1 MEDST
6 RNPPSV
12 FRPRA
17 RIMKTLGEELISNDT
32 VAIIELVKNSY
43 DADAKNVLIKFDEDL
58 AVGCGGVEVIDNGV
72 GMDIGVI
79 RNTWMEPATP
89 TKKKDK
95 SSPDGT
101 RRVLGEKGVGRFAAS
116 RLANSLELIS
126 RKENDSNESYAF
138 FDWTQFDDEEKFLD
152 EIKIETSVRLPVEI
166 LTGET
171 CAPEGFFV
179 VDGSPPHGTIL
190 RMRGLRSPWDEMG
203 FLALQRGLSRLVSPF
218 SNVDGFKITIAA
230 PKSFSKFSKTIE
242 PPQAVKYPHY
252 TVSGKV
258 NGDGTFELFYTV
270 MASGNPVRLAGR
282 LVPVADG
289 RWELL
294 GDSNVA
300 DEGNFRAPECGPL
313 DIELRIWDRDDLGN
327 IVQMIKS
334 SISNVRKDL
343 DSFAGVNIYRDGF
356 RVLPYGEPNN
366 DWLRLDLRRVQNPTL
381 RLSNNQIF
389 GYVQITADGN
399 PELKDQSNREG
410 LRESQAYYDLREI
423 MISILSRMETYRRQ
437 YKNKKEAGPVEKKNP
452 DDRPGLFDPLNFDG
466 IRSHLTEKHPSD
478 SVALDM
484 VEQVEKDF
492 TRRLGEIKLVVA
504 RYHGLATLGQLID
517 GLLHQGRH
525 PLAKIV
531 GYAKL
536 GFDSVT
542 KELSKSADNLF
553 AKTLLDRL
561 DKILKQGQ
569 VLDGVFKRIEPFGGR
584 RRGRPAQLYME
595 QIIRDAHDLLAEDF
609 SKLKVDFT
617 LSQSQTL
624 VSVDPAELQEVFIN
638 LMQNSLYWLGLV
650 SDESRVIAI
659 TVKRNSDNS
668 VEIIMAD
675 SGPGVPWENR
685 ESIFEPYFS
694 TKSDGVGLGLSIVGD
709 IVSDYYGGSLELM
722 DSNPLGGAAFRI
734 ILRRRV

>member
-1 MEDST
+1 MD
-6 RNPPSV
+6 NKQKPQPSI

-32 VAIIELVKNSY
+32 VAIIELVKNAF
-43 DADAKNVLIKFDEDL
+43 DADAKNVTIKFDDDL
-58 AVGCGGVEVIDNGV
+58 EEGEGYIEVIDNGV
-72 GMDIGVI
+72 GMDINTI

-89 TKKKDK
+89 TKKKEK
-95 SSPDGT
+95 SSPNGS

-126 RKENDSNESYAF
+126 RKSASSDEARAF

-152 EIKIETSVRLPVEI
+152 EIEIETSVRSPAEI
-166 LTGET
+166 L
-171 CAPEGFFV
+171 PNGFF
-179 VDGSPPHGTIL
+179 DSSGPTQGTIL
-190 RMRGLRSPWDEMG
+190 RMKGLRNTWDEMT

-218 SNVDGFKITIAA
+218 SNVDGFNINISA
-230 PKSFSKFSKTIE
+230 PKAYSKFSKNIE
-242 PPQAVKYPHY
+242 PPQSIKYPHY
-252 TVSGKV
+252 KVSGRV
-258 NGDGTFELFYTV
+258 SADGSFDLTYTVLANGDPIPLK
-270 MASGNPVRLAGR
+270 GR
-282 LVPVADG
+282 LIPTSDG
-289 RWELL
+289 HWELL
-294 GDSNVA
+294 GESNLP
-300 DEGNFRAPECGPL
+300 DKDNFRPPECGPL

-399 PELKDQSNREG
+399 PDLKDQSNREG

-423 MISILSRMETYRRQ
+423 MITILSRMEAYRRQ
-437 YKNKKEAGPVEKKNP
+437 YKKRESVGGTKNEPTKKPS
-452 DDRPGLFDPLNFDG
+452 LFDPIDFEG
-466 IRSHLTEKHPSD
+466 IKTHLSDNHPSD
-478 SVALDM
+478 KVAFEM
-484 VEQVEKDF
+484 VQKVELDF
-492 TRRLGEIKLVVA
+492 TQRLGELKQVVA

-525 PLAKIV
+525 PLSKIV
-531 GYAKL
+531 GYANL
-536 GFDSVT
+536 GFENVSR
-542 KELSKSADNLF
+542 EISKSVEFPNL
-553 AKTLLDRL
+553 ASTRDRFE
-561 DKILKQGQ
+561 KILKQGQ

-595 QIIRDAHDLLAEDF
+595 QLIRDSQELLNDDF
-609 SKLKVDFT
+609 EKLKIKFT
-617 LSQSQTL
+617 VSDTQTL
-624 VSVDPAELQEVFIN
+624 VKVDSAELQEVFVNI
-638 LMQNSLYWLGLV
+638 MQNSLYWLSLV
-650 SDESRVIAI
+650 PDNSRLVAA
-659 TVKRNSDNS
+659 TVKRNSDTS
-668 VEIIMAD
+668 VEVILAD

-709 IVSDYYGGSLELM
+709 IITDYYGGSLELM
-722 DSNPLGGAAFRI
+722 ESNSLGGAAFRI
-734 ILRRRV
+734 TLRRRV